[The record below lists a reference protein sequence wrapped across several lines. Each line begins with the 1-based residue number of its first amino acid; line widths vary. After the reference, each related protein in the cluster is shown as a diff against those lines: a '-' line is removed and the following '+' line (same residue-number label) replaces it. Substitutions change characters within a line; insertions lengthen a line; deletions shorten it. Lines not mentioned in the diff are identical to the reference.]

1 MKILIADEAGFCFG
15 VKRAAEMVITQSKDK
30 EKINTLGPLIHN
42 NQFTSHLES
51 KNIFSVDSI
60 DDINAKKV
68 VIRSHGVEKKIE
80 NRLKNKG
87 FNLLDATCPFVKRVH
102 RLAES
107 LEQEGYIIVIFG
119 EKNHPEVIGIK
130 SYAKNPI
137 VVKDIKDLSRFKKDE
152 KIALISQTTQNLK
165 KFEELASYLN
175 LNYKYTRIHNTICD
189 ATEKRQLAAQDL
201 ANKVDLMI
209 VIGGKHSS
217 NTSRLY
223 DVCLK
228 KVVTYHIETEAE
240 LRKKWFL
247 DKNKIGLTAG
257 ASTPDFII
265 DKVIKKIKS
274 YE

>member
-15 VKRAAEMVITQSKDK
+15 VKRAAEMVITQGNDK

-42 NQFTSHLES
+42 NQFTSYLES

-60 DDINAKKV
+60 NDINTKKV

-107 LEQEGYIIVIFG
+107 LEQEGYKIVIFG
-119 EKNHPEVIGIK
+119 EKKHPEVIGIK

-137 VVKDIKDLSRFKKDE
+137 VVKDIKDLPSFKKDE

-165 KFEELASYLN
+165 KFEELANYLK

-223 DVCLK
+223 DVCSK
-228 KVVTYHIETEAE
+228 KVITYHIETESE

>member
-15 VKRAAEMVITQSKDK
+15 VKRAAEIVIAQSQDK
-30 EKINTLGPLIHN
+30 QKINTLGPLIHN
-42 NQFTSHLES
+42 NQFTTHLES
-51 KNIFSVDSI
+51 KNIFSVDSV
-60 DDINAKKV
+60 DNINAKKV
-68 VIRSHGVEKKIE
+68 VIRSHGIEKKIE
-80 NRLKNKG
+80 NSLKNKG
-87 FNLLDATCPFVKRVH
+87 FSLVDATCPFVKRVH
-102 RLAES
+102 KLAES
-107 LEQEGYIIVIFG
+107 LEQEGYKIVIFG
-119 EKNHPEVIGIK
+119 EKDHPEVIGIK

-137 VVKDIKDLSRFKKDE
+137 VVKDIKDLSKFKIDE

-165 KFEELASYLN
+165 KFEKLANYLKE
-175 LNYKYTRIHNTICD
+175 NYKYTRIHNTICD

-223 DVCLK
+223 DVCSE
-228 KVVTYHIETEAE
+228 KVETYHIETEVE
-240 LRKKWFL
+240 LRKNWFL
-247 DKNKIGLTAG
+247 NKNKVGLTAG

-265 DKVIKKIKS
+265 EKVIKKIKS